1 MPGEVLVVLPDA
13 RLRALV
19 AAQLQ
24 EEGYQ
29 VVAVPDFTAA
39 RRRLS
44 RGVRPR
50 VVVADLAV
58 AEDVEL
64 SALARSGV
72 AVLTVGGQVDRS
84 RAAQLGLPHLS
95 RPFTV
100 GQLAERLRGLVGDPD
115 GPEGR

>member
-1 MPGEVLVVLPDA
+1 MLPDA

-19 AAQLQ
+19 LAQLQ

-29 VVAVPDFTAA
+29 VVAAPDFTAA

-58 AEDVEL
+58 AEDAEL
-64 SALARSGV
+64 LALGRSGV
-72 AVLTVGGQVDRS
+72 AVLTVGGQLDRS
-84 RAAQLGLPHLS
+84 RAARLGLPYLC

-100 GQLAERLRGLVGDPD
+100 GQLAECVRSLVGDPD
-115 GPEGR
+115 DPEGG